1 MSKKL
6 GDLVRY
12 YRKQKGLSQE
22 ELGMAI
28 GHSGKT
34 SISKI
39 ERGVND
45 ANTKTIVK
53 IASVL
58 GVDPVVFIEQFSAD
72 NYTEFHEYLPYLARA
87 SEDNIRTIRFVLGM
101 PEKKPSSD
109 STKATG

>member
-6 GDLVRY
+6 GDLVRF

-22 ELGMAI
+22 ELGKAI

-45 ANTKTIVK
+45 ATTGTIVK
-53 IASVL
+53 IANVL
-58 GVDPVVFIEQFSAD
+58 GVDPVVFIEQYSAD
-72 NYTEFHEYLPYLARA
+72 NYAEFHEYLPYLAQA
-87 SEDNIRTIRFVLGM
+87 TEKDIMTIRYMLGM
-101 PEKKPSSD
+101 PEKKPCSN
-109 STKATG
+109 STKAIG